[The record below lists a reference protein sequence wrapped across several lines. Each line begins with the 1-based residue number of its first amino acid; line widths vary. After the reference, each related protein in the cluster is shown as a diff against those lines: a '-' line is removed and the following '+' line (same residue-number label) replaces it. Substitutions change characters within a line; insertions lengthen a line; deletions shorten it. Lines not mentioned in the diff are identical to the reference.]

1 MPLGPMI
8 YLPTFAFMVNVG
20 KYIYIYIL
28 WDVSGMISDSDI
40 HGRKAGLRSQDLKL
54 SEEISLYED
63 LAPWRFLISGT
74 PFKGTDSEFALQRNG
89 GF

>member
-1 MPLGPMI
+1 
-8 YLPTFAFMVNVG
+8 
-20 KYIYIYIL
+20 
-28 WDVSGMISDSDI
+28 MISDIESFTKI
-40 HGRKAGLRSQDLKL
+40 SRSPVVEIPR